1 MHTSGAE
8 QIDALR
14 SERDG
19 GQVSLVESTDF
30 AEVSYIMLNMSKPP
44 FDNLNARLAA
54 AYSLDRDTYNKVR
67 NLDLFTMASGP
78 FANGETGYLEDAG
91 FPEYDLDKAKDYVA
105 KYKAETGQ
113 DLEFTALSTS
123 DPSTVKSAQ
132 FIQEQAQKAGM
143 KVTLRQTDQAALIVE
158 GVGGFVSNT
167 YVIFTTDHGTP
178 GRNPPLAI
186 ADRILRGGLSG
197 VVFAADVPLVSR
209 VTQGCHPLPGSR
221 RRRVTAAVNHLIS
234 RLDED
239 RAFDALLQDAGVVE
253 RVTAQ
258 DSGRRAREAL
268 AQLKALGGRGSLFVG
283 IEAEQGETRRA
294 RGDDYLVRPVV
305 GVDPERGV
313 VAVGMPIEPGRT
325 VRFCVRDEVAA
336 RKDLTRVCAEIRDHL
351 HEESERRHRPVSAK
365 GAIYVSCVG
374 RGTHLFGGT
383 GEELRLIAQQLGD
396 VPLVGFYAN
405 GEISGRS
412 LYGYTGVLTVFSRGA

>member
-1 MHTSGAE
+1 MRFRYAHASHPDGGIAAELCLAQLAAQAATSSTQRGANLGFVYLTEALQAQAAQVLALLKLRTGVPNWVGASAAAICATGVEYIDEPALAVMLGRFAPGSFNVFSGA
-8 QIDALR
+8 QRPPARGTRTDRSTSAAHVALVHADPAAPGLPGLIEDMACKVD
-14 SERDG
+14 SGHLFG
-19 GQVSLVESTDF
+19 GL
-30 AEVSYIMLNMSKPP
+30 
-44 FDNLNARLAA
+44 
-54 AYSLDRDTYNKVR
+54 
-67 NLDLFTMASGP
+67 ASGR
-78 FANGETGYLEDAG
+78 D
-91 FPEYDLDKAKDYVA
+91 
-105 KYKAETGQ
+105 
-113 DLEFTALSTS
+113 
-123 DPSTVKSAQ
+123 
-132 FIQEQAQKAGM
+132 
-143 KVTLRQTDQAALIVE
+143 
-158 GVGGFVSNT
+158 
-167 YVIFTTDHGTP
+167 
-178 GRNPPLAI
+178 PPLAI

-221 RRRVTAAVNHLIS
+221 RRRVTAAIDHLIS

-239 RAFDALLQDAGVVE
+239 RAFDALLQDAGVIE

-258 DSGRRAREAL
+258 DSGQRTREAL

-351 HEESERRHRPVSAK
+351 HEESERRHRPVGAK

-374 RGTHLFGGT
+374 RGTHLFGGP

-412 LYGYTGVLTVFSRGA
+412 LYGYTGVLTVFH